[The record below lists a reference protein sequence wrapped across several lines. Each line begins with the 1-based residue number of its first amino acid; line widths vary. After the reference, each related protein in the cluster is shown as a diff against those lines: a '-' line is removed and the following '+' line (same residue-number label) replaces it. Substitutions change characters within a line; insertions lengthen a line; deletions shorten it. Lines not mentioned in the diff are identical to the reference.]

1 MIGPSIVIRI
11 ITTTI
16 TSTITNSNN
25 NDDDDDD
32 EVMTITIMVMV
43 IMMMKKTYNNPELN
57 FHSHHKVFL
66 LDILLLDSTRH
77 ARARTGRNLQYW

>member
-57 FHSHHKVFL
+57 FHSHYKVFL

>member
-1 MIGPSIVIRI
+1 MIIVII
-11 ITTTI
+11 II
-16 TSTITNSNN
+16 IIMMM
-25 NDDDDDD
+25 
-32 EVMTITIMVMV
+32 MTITIMVMV

-57 FHSHHKVFL
+57 FHSHYKVFL